1 MPQYYNKYLLPILIL
16 LGLLLFVPLLGAV
29 HLFDWDEINF
39 GESAREMLITQ
50 DFFRV
55 QINYDLFWEKPP
67 LFFWLQSISM
77 YCFGVNDF
85 ASRLPNAIVGV
96 ATFVAFYFIGKKHY
110 DKIFVGIWTLV
121 YAGSFLPHLYF
132 KSGIIDPIFN
142 LFIFLGLYHIAMFS
156 KNKNEGDTK
165 LRINHTCLAGLF
177 IGLAILTKGPVAL
190 LIAILCTLVY
200 VISEK
205 SIKPFS
211 IRTIFAFA
219 AICGSVCF
227 LWFGLQVLKDGPW
240 FLITFIQYQIRLF
253 STQDA
258 GHGGPFIYHWVVLL
272 IGCFPGSIFIFKSLR
287 KNYDDN
293 PAQKTLKF
301 WMIIS
306 FFVVLVLFSIVKTKI
321 IHYSSFCYLPLSFLA
336 TDYLYRLFHNKKTFP
351 LFQKVLI
358 GVIGGI
364 IGFAIAIVPFVG
376 KNITKIPTYIK
387 IDDAFAIENLKAE
400 VTWTGWE
407 SLIGI
412 FYLIAIILILLQN
425 KKDAFVSMIYLFFST
440 LIVIQLTLYIIV
452 PKIERYSQGAAI
464 DFFISKQNEDCY
476 VNTIDYK
483 SYAHLFYAQIKPDQ
497 NPIYGKA
504 SLNASDTLLCRC
516 KSIENVEQRN
526 NCVREWMVRGP
537 VDKTTYLVTKIDRG
551 AWLKDN
557 RNLNKIGEKNGFV
570 FYKREK
576 VQ

>member
-1 MPQYYNKYLLPILIL
+1 MLYHFNKNLIFYLIAIALVLYL
-16 LGLLLFVPLLGAV
+16 PLLGAV

-39 GESAREMLITQ
+39 GESAREMLITR

-67 LFFWLQSISM
+67 LFFWLQSLMMAI
-77 YCFGVNDF
+77 FGVSDY
-85 ASRLPNAIVGV
+85 ASRLPNAFVGV
-96 ATFVAFYFIGKKHY
+96 ATFIAFYLIGKKHY
-110 DKIFVGIWTLV
+110 DKNFAAIWCLV

-165 LRINHTCLAGLF
+165 LRIKHTCFAGLF

-190 LIAILCTLVY
+190 LIAILCTAVY
-200 VISEK
+200 VIKEK

-211 IRTIFAFA
+211 IRTIGAFGA
-219 AICGSVCF
+219 VCGAVCF
-227 LWFGLQVLKDGPW
+227 LWFGLQILKDGPW

-258 GHGGPFIYHWVVLL
+258 GHGGPFIYHWLVLL
-272 IGCFPGSIFIFKSLR
+272 LGCFPGSIFIFKSLR

-306 FFVVLVLFSIVKTKI
+306 FFVVLILFSIVKTKI

-336 TDYLYRLFHNKKTFP
+336 TDYLYRLLHNKKTFP

-358 GVIGGI
+358 GVIGGA
-364 IGFAIAIVPFVG
+364 IGLAIALVPFVG
-376 KNITKIPTYIK
+376 KNLSKIPNYIK
-387 IDDAFAIENLKAE
+387 IEDNFAIENMKAE
-400 VTWTGWE
+400 VYWSGWE

-412 FYLIAIILILLQN
+412 GYLITIVYILIQNRENAFKNMILL
-425 KKDAFVSMIYLFFST
+425 FVSS
-440 LIVIQLTLYIIV
+440 LIVIQLTLYIII

-464 DFFISKQNEDCY
+464 DFFISKKGEDCY

-526 NCVREWMVRGP
+526 NCVREWMEKGP
-537 VDKTTYLVTKIDRG
+537 IDKTTYLVTKIDRG
-551 AWLKDN
+551 GWLKEN
-557 RNLNKIGEKNGFV
+557 NTLQKIGEKNGFV

-576 VQ
+576 VR